1 MKVIPEPSL
10 TGGQSRGFTL
20 VELLVSM
27 VIVMIILAG
36 LYSNVLMQSRVQ
48 ANQASTV
55 DSVEDLRL
63 ASQIMAPQ
71 LRLSAN
77 LCWDNANNRL
87 IYQPLGAT
95 AMTAAACTAGTL
107 NYDWGAFQF
116 SSGTLCWD
124 VPNKWAASPNGLNY
138 GCQQV
143 LRGLNTATGFQVA
156 PTSNTSLTVMRSLKL
171 VSQYQSV
178 DRQNK
183 DLEIDF
189 DVLPRNN

>member
-1 MKVIPEPSL
+1 
-10 TGGQSRGFTL
+10 
-20 VELLVSM
+20 VSM

-48 ANQASTV
+48 ASQASTV
-55 DSVEDLRL
+55 DAVEDLRL

-71 LRLSAN
+71 LRLAAN
-77 LCWDNANNRL
+77 LCWDNANSRL

-116 SSGTLCWD
+116 SSGSSTTGGTLCWD
-124 VPNKWAASPNGLNY
+124 VPNKWAPSPNGLNY

-156 PTSNTSLTVMRSLKL
+156 PTSNANLMAMRTLSL

-189 DVLPRNN
+189 DVLPRNNN